1 MGSRAFSGFSQDFL
15 KKRLKF
21 LVHSSFLAHCT
32 TRIYAGLFSRCCCLL
47 PFYIALPQMPNFFLH
62 YVIFQK
68 QSLNVYPGGLCKKG
82 VGLNGFFSFF
92 LQFTNLIDFLDNC
105 TCCLKCVF
113 IYPPSLEHHVIF
125 PVLDIVGFLL
135 S

>member
-1 MGSRAFSGFSQDFL
+1 MQGYFL
-15 KKRLKF
+15 DAAVFFHFILLCLK
-21 LVHSSFLAHCT
+21 CQT
-32 TRIYAGLFSRCCCLL
+32 
-47 PFYIALPQMPNFFLH
+47 FFLH

-105 TCCLKCVF
+105 TYCLKCVF
-113 IYPPSLEHHVIF
+113 IHPPSLEHHVIF
-125 PVLDIVGFLL
+125 PVLDLVGFLL